1 MKVLVKK
8 VDIVKGTNAKGE
20 PYLFSNVLVVFNDT
34 NADYVTV
41 DSSVCHPDKIKAGM
55 RAEMYCP
62 NGNLKR
68 ASIFEPLGAKNEAQ
82 PNGGYTEVNAADYDL
97 DPATGELVGKDKN
110 KK

>member
-8 VDIVKGTNAKGE
+8 VDVVKGTNAKGE
-20 PYLFSNVLVVFNDT
+20 AYLFANVLVVFNET

-55 RAEMYCP
+55 KAEMFCP

-68 ASIFEPLGAKNEAQ
+68 ASIFEPIVPKSEAQ
-82 PNGGYTEVNAADYDL
+82 PQGGYTEVNAADYEL
-97 DPATGELVGKDKN
+97 DPKTGEMVEKT